1 MKQLPVVM
9 RDWNPLGVTPLLWVG
24 EKDLCEVESNFPT
37 PDQGPAI
44 YFELVHMNYEAD
56 PTLYI
61 NKKA

>member
-1 MKQLPVVM
+1 M

-24 EKDLCEVESNFPT
+24 EKDLWEVESNFPT